1 MVEKR
6 QDIQYLVLL
15 FENFVQ
21 NLINKN
27 KDDLYTAF
35 GKLGVF
41 FPNSVEEIILKIKN
55 NV

>member
-1 MVEKR
+1 MAIYNK
-6 QDIQYLVLL
+6 
-15 FENFVQ
+15 
-21 NLINKN
+21 INAVNWKIIKQIKN

>member
-1 MVEKR
+1 MCIK
-6 QDIQYLVLL
+6 QI
-15 FENFVQ
+15 
-21 NLINKN
+21 KN